1 MYLKVTKYNNI
12 LLINNYVTI
21 YIYKHS
27 CILDKITSN
36 LGTFNPNF
44 TSVLFHMLAQ
54 VFQQIGPR
62 MLSYLQFLRLIP
74 NCLILLLSLTFKM
87 SMFHGNEHHS

>member
-1 MYLKVTKYNNI
+1 MM
-12 LLINNYVTI
+12 
-21 YIYKHS
+21 
-27 CILDKITSN
+27 SN

-62 MLSYLQFLRLIP
+62 MLSYL
-74 NCLILLLSLTFKM
+74 
-87 SMFHGNEHHS
+87 